1 MTAALMPAA
10 ARDGAATTPGPAP
23 RSHAPAPQPPTADI
37 LDRAAD
43 LVAERWAQDTACDTR
58 GGVCLEYA
66 VFLVAHRAGLPTEQI
81 DHIVDT
87 ITARLGQAAR
97 DWNDTP
103 GRTQHEVVALLR
115 DCAAQAR
122 RA

>member
-1 MTAALMPAA
+1 MTATTEPAA

-43 LVAERWAQDTACDTR
+43 LVATQWTQGVACDIQ

-66 VFLVAHRAGLPTEQI
+66 VFLVAHRAGLLTEDI
-81 DHIVDT
+81 DRIVDG